1 MKIKDG
7 YLLKK
12 VAGDFVIVPIKK
24 GALTSVMTLNET
36 GAFLFEK
43 ISEGADE
50 TGAVKALLEE
60 YNTNEQTALR
70 DVRNFIA
77 ELSRAGVLEE

>member
-24 GALTSVMTLNET
+24 GAFTSVMTLNET

-77 ELSRAGVLEE
+77 ALSRAGVLEE